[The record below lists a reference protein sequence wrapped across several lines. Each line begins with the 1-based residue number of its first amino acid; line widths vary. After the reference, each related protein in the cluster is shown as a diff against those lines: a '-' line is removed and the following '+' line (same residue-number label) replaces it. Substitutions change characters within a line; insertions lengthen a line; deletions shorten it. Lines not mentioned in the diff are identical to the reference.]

1 MKGKWKVSHNYA
13 GGERL
18 IQVYRQ
24 LDVTEPDH
32 AGNREYKPGF
42 FETDEEAQALA
53 DSLNTKHWKIS
64 YSMLY
69 RNGSVQEAE
78 ATIAADTID
87 QALKMAQLNITKP
100 ILQTGAYEDIVI
112 WDVAIMEDDVF

>member
-13 GGERL
+13 GGE
-18 IQVYRQ
+18 I
-24 LDVTEPDH
+24 P
-32 AGNREYKPGF
+32 
-42 FETDEEAQALA
+42 

-64 YSMLY
+64 YSMMY

-100 ILQTGAYEDIVI
+100 LHQTGAYEDIVI

>member
-1 MKGKWKVSHNYA
+1 
-13 GGERL
+13 
-18 IQVYRQ
+18 
-24 LDVTEPDH
+24 
-32 AGNREYKPGF
+32 
-42 FETDEEAQALA
+42 
-53 DSLNTKHWKIS
+53 
-64 YSMLY
+64 MLY

-100 ILQTGAYEDIVI
+100 MLQTGAYEDIVI